1 MAMQDNRI
9 KIAFVDDHPLI
20 TQGLKTLLE
29 KDNQLN
35 IVGLFE
41 NGASFLD
48 FIASGELDIVLL
60 DIGLPDING
69 MELCKQIKTVNPA
82 IVILLLSNHTERS
95 IVLQT
100 MQNGANGYLL
110 KNTSLPQLKE
120 AIFKALD
127 GQIVY
132 SDEVRIILSQPSQK
146 QLQGIP
152 KLTKRETEILH
163 LIAEGKTSGQIAAQ
177 LFLSVLTVDT
187 HRKNLMQKLEVKN
200 AAELIRAAVQ
210 HQLLR

>member
-1 MAMQDNRI
+1 MQDNRI

>member
-1 MAMQDNRI
+1 MAIQDNRI

-29 KDNQLN
+29 RDDQLD
-35 IVGLFE
+35 IVGLFD
-41 NGASFLD
+41 NGASFLE
-48 FIASGELDIVLL
+48 FIVGHEVDVVLL

-69 MELCKQIKTVNPA
+69 MELCKQIKTENPGV
-82 IVILLLSNHTERS
+82 VIILLSNHTERS
-95 IVLQT
+95 IILQT

-110 KNTSLPQLKE
+110 KNASLPKLKE
-120 AIFKALD
+120 AIFKAIA

-132 SDEVRIILSQPSQK
+132 SEEVSQILSQPSQK

-152 KLTKRETEILH
+152 KLTKREMEILQF
-163 LIAEGKTSGQIAAQ
+163 IAEGKTSGQIAAE
-177 LFLSVLTVDT
+177 LYLSVLTVDT

-210 HQLLR
+210 HQLLS